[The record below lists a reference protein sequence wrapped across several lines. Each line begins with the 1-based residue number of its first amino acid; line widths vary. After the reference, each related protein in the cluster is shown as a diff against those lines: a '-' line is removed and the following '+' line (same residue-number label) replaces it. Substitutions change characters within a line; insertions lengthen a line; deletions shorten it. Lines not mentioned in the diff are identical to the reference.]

1 MDSCGVLIVG
11 AGLSGL
17 SAARRLIG
25 EDFGF
30 DPKRILIV
38 DKGRGVGG
46 RLATRR
52 IAGAHLDHGAQ
63 FFTVRSAELQAD
75 VEKWLAA
82 GVVEEWCR
90 GFAEVDGYPRY
101 RVAGGMK
108 ELARSLANE
117 LTEAGVTIT
126 TDLRIEAITPQT
138 GTSQAGTLQT
148 GTSQTGTSLAG
159 TEHHGGAWSVSYT
172 DDTEPTSADSLI
184 VTPPI
189 PQTLELL
196 AAGATTLAE
205 PQATMLADFAY
216 HRVIALLTVLD
227 GPAGLAEPGA
237 LQQPNDPVFSFV
249 ADNQAK
255 GISAEPA
262 VTFHTAH
269 DRSAELWPESDERVA
284 ELLLPEAS
292 RLLAPASIVEFNV
305 KRWLYSGPVTPHPDP
320 CLIADVLGDDGTEP
334 EGGLG
339 RLVLAG
345 DGFGGSKVEGAYLS
359 GRAAAAAVMGS

>member
-1 MDSCGVLIVG
+1 MDSSEVLIIG

-25 EDFGF
+25 ADFGLE
-30 DPKRILIV
+30 PSRLTIV

-52 IAGAHLDHGAQ
+52 IAGATLDHGAQ
-63 FFTVRSAELQAD
+63 FFTVRSKELQAD
-75 VEKWLAA
+75 VESWMAS

-90 GFAEVDGYPRY
+90 GFAEIDGYPRY
-101 RVAGGMK
+101 RAAGGMK

-117 LTEAGVTIT
+117 LGEAGVTIT
-126 TDLRIEAITPQT
+126 TDKRIDAISPIREAERTSTP
-138 GTSQAGTLQT
+138 GR
-148 GTSQTGTSLAG
+148 
-159 TEHHGGAWSVSYT
+159 WSVSYE
-172 DDTEPTSADSLI
+172 DGSAPTTADSLI

-196 AAGATTLAE
+196 AAGGTTLAGD
-205 PQATMLADFAY
+205 QAEMLADFTY
-216 HRVIALLTVLD
+216 HRVIALLAVLD
-227 GPAGLAEPGA
+227 RPAGLDEPGA
-237 LQQPNDPVFSFV
+237 LQQPNDPLFSFV

-269 DRSAELWPESDERVA
+269 ARSSELWSESDEKIA

-292 RLLAPASIVEFNV
+292 RLLEPATIVEFNV
-305 KRWLYSGPVTPHPDP
+305 KRWLYSGPVSPHPDL
-320 CLIADVLGDDGTEP
+320 CLEADVRFDDAD
-334 EGGLG
+334 GGQAG
-339 RLVLAG
+339 HLVLAG

-359 GRAAAAAVMGS
+359 GRAAAAAIMAR